1 MSDLAG
7 ARRWMGYAALADTV
21 ESARF
26 DARVALSMMPSA
38 TPKAERH
45 CSCPCDYPGHD
56 PLCERHGLGC

>member
-1 MSDLAG
+1 
-7 ARRWMGYAALADTV
+7 MGYAALADTV